1 VLIIDRAEGRSVY
14 IGKDITVTVLGV
26 RDDVAEFMVTAP
38 ATAAVSASTAGM
50 AAHVEAQL
58 GLERMGGGPVVPRRM
73 TLRTGMALLIGRGVT
88 VLLSAIERDG
98 DARIGIEAPRHM
110 AVSRDDFTFEEH
122 MEFQRK
128 RDAGVRA

>member
-1 VLIIDRAEGRSVY
+1 MLIIDRAEGRSVY

-50 AAHVEAQL
+50 ASHVEAQL
-58 GLERMGGGPVVPRRM
+58 QLERMGGGPVVPRRM